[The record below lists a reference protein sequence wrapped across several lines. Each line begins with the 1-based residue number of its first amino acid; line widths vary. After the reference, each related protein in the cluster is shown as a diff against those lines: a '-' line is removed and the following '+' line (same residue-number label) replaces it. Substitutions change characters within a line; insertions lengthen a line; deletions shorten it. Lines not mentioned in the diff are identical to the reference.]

1 MLKSEV
7 YIGPAGWSYPDWNG
21 IVYPRRK
28 PRGFDPLAYIASYFN
43 LIEINSTFYRIPT
56 ADTCRSWAKR
66 VQHNDAFVF
75 SVKAFQ
81 EFTHKK
87 APIDH
92 GDVGRFKKAVGP
104 LYDAGVLSAVLI
116 QFPWSFRFREETRDH
131 VCALTESFSPFPT
144 AVEVRHASWSGAV
157 ALDMFRE
164 QGMTLCGIDQPIIGD
179 SLEPDVFLP
188 GEAGHYFRL
197 HGRNYKRWFDR
208 KANRDDRYDYLY
220 SSHELTR
227 IQKRI
232 QSAAATPGKVHV
244 VLNNHFRGQAVAN
257 ALQLKNMIEGTRAR
271 APAHL
276 RDRYPQLAAHTQV
289 FPAPSATDRAQR
301 TLFEED
307 E

>member
-1 MLKSEV
+1 
-7 YIGPAGWSYPDWNG
+7 
-21 IVYPRRK
+21 
-28 PRGFDPLAYIASYFN
+28 
-43 LIEINSTFYRIPT
+43 
-56 ADTCRSWAKR
+56 
-66 VQHNDAFVF
+66 
-75 SVKAFQ
+75 
-81 EFTHKK
+81 
-87 APIDH
+87 
-92 GDVGRFKKAVGP
+92 
-104 LYDAGVLSAVLI
+104 
-116 QFPWSFRFREETRDH
+116 
-131 VCALTESFSPFPT
+131 
-144 AVEVRHASWSGAV
+144 V

-164 QGMTLCGIDQPIIGD
+164 RGMTLCGIDQPIIGD

-197 HGRNYKRWFDR
+197 HGRNYKCWFDR